1 MPPIKCPYC
10 GGPFTAA
17 LPLPMSARKRRIY
30 NALVAAGPPGV
41 RTHELIVAMH
51 GPDENLSPSAYG
63 QLRREVCEINKKLRE
78 HGGIGQIN
86 GRERGYYRLLPK
98 GT

>member
-1 MPPIKCPYC
+1 MKPPKCPYC
-10 GGPFTAA
+10 GGPLTIA

-30 NALVAAGPPGV
+30 DALVGAGPLGV
-41 RTHELIVAMH
+41 RTHELIVHMH

-78 HGGIGQIN
+78 YGTGQIN
-86 GRERGYYRLLPK
+86 GRERGRYRLLPM